1 MQRIAAA
8 VATIGAV
15 QAVESYHRGH
25 RGYAPPVKRSYD
37 AVEYHGKNGKDYG
50 FGETVGAS

>member
-1 MQRIAAA
+1 MHRIAAA

-15 QAVESYHRGH
+15 QAVESYHGGH

>member
-8 VATIGAV
+8 VATLGAA
-15 QAVESYHRGH
+15 QALEGGYRGH
-25 RGYAPPVKRSYD
+25 SPIKRSYD

-50 FGETVGAS
+50 FGETVGQV